1 MGQETFD
8 KVYPVEE
15 ASGEFLIKGKPESDL
30 EPKFL
35 AKNPKDGELFLLL
48 GDHGSYSLLKGNVQK
63 GLRFCKAKAVQLFG
77 DCFAFAFEQDG
88 NFGVITDPDSLRTQK
103 PTYDFNGLQELDVVP
118 YKIAV

>member
-1 MGQETFD
+1 MASFD
-8 KVYPVEE
+8 KVYSVEE
-15 ASGEFLIKGKPESDL
+15 VGGELIIKGKPESDL

-88 NFGVITDPDSLRTQK
+88 KFGVITDPDSLKRQK
-103 PTYDFNGLQELDVVP
+103 PTYDCNGLQKLDVVTFR
-118 YKIAV
+118 IVE

>member
-1 MGQETFD
+1 MTNFD

-15 ASGEFLIKGKPESDL
+15 VSGGFIINGKPESDL

-48 GDHGSYSLLKGNVQK
+48 GDNGSYSLLKGNVQK
-63 GLRFCKAKAVQLFG
+63 GLRFCKAKFVQPFE

-88 NFGVITDPDSLRTQK
+88 NFGVITDPDLFPQQK
-103 PTYDFNGLQELDVVP
+103 PTYNHNGLHKLDVVTF
-118 YKIAV
+118 KIK